1 MTIEVRQMVI
11 KSEVEAGGDDAQ
23 GQARDEHAGDEADLA
38 SHERGLA
45 QADAVREAI
54 ARQARLRER

>member
-11 KSEVEAGGDDAQ
+11 KSEVEAGGDDAA
-23 GQARDEHAGDEADLA
+23 GQARDEHGGDEADAA
-38 SHERGLA
+38 SHERGVA
-45 QADAVREAI
+45 QADALREAM